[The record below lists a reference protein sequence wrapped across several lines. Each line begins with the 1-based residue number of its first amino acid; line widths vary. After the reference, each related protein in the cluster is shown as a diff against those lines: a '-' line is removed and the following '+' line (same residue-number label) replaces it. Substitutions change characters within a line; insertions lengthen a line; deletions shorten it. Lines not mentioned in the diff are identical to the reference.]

1 MLAAIMEEATPDL
14 FHHAGRFRDQRGQV
28 ALHVSASGCN
38 SGGMKLLTALALA
51 LALLPLAALAQ
62 AVTTLPPMSTITF
75 NPGSNKSTMNGQMVP
90 GGRDLYYVQA
100 KAGQT
105 MTISVASAAAIA
117 FQVYNP
123 DAIVARA
130 ADGSPLITGRTLP
143 DAGPNDNAQAW
154 VGAIPRNGNYLITVS
169 AGPSGPV
176 APTPYSL
183 TVSLQ

>member
-1 MLAAIMEEATPDL
+1 
-14 FHHAGRFRDQRGQV
+14 
-28 ALHVSASGCN
+28 
-38 SGGMKLLTALALA
+38 
-51 LALLPLAALAQ
+51 
-62 AVTTLPPMSTITF
+62 
-75 NPGSNKSTMNGQMVP
+75 MVP

-105 MTISVASAAAIA
+105 MNISVASAAPIA

-123 DAIVARA
+123 DATVARA
-130 ADGSPLITGRTLP
+130 ADGSPLITGKTLP

-154 VGAIPRNGNYLITVS
+154 VGAIPRGGNYLITVG

-183 TVSLQ
+183 TVSVQ

>member
-1 MLAAIMEEATPDL
+1 MKYLS
-14 FHHAGRFRDQRGQV
+14 
-28 ALHVSASGCN
+28 ALI
-38 SGGMKLLTALALA
+38 ALV
-51 LALLPLAALAQ
+51 LLPLAALAQ
-62 AVTTLPPMSTITF
+62 AVTTLPPMSVITF
-75 NPGSNKSTMNGQMVP
+75 NPGSNTSTKSGQMVP

-105 MTISVASAAAIA
+105 MNVSVSSAAPIA

-123 DAIVARA
+123 DTTVARA
-130 ADGSPLITGRTLP
+130 TDGSPLITGKTLP

-154 VGAIPRNGNYLITVS
+154 VGAIPRDGNYLITVS